1 MENQTGQGLP
11 DGKMTGK
18 INILVAD
25 DQPIFR
31 KGLKDTIAATG
42 LADRIYEAGN
52 GKEAIDIVQQ
62 KKVDLIFMDFIMPEV
77 DGYDASKTI
86 LSHDPKIKIIA
97 LTEYDETP
105 VILNFFAI
113 GAAGFLT
120 KAIDG
125 GEIKTAIL
133 NVMKGNYYYQS
144 KFDKDISSWLSGGLA
159 SRLPFIDFSNRDVQ
173 LMIQLSKGKTSVE
186 IARHLKL
193 RYKSVET
200 FRHRLLNKTKV
211 KNSAELVDY
220 IYRNGIMDPSRMRKS
235 A

>member
-52 GKEAIDIVQQ
+52 GKEAIEIVQQ

-86 LSHDPKIKIIA
+86 LSHDPKIKIIV
-97 LTEYDETP
+97 LTQYDEIP

-113 GAAGFLT
+113 GAVGFLT

-125 GEIKTAIL
+125 DEIKPAIL
-133 NVMKGNYYYQS
+133 NVMKGNYYYHS
-144 KFDKDISSWLSGGLA
+144 KFDKDISLWLSGGLA

-173 LMIQLSKGKTSVE
+173 LMIQLSKGKTSIE
-186 IARHLKL
+186 IARLLKL

>member
-1 MENQTGQGLP
+1 MENETGQAQP

-18 INILVAD
+18 INILVAED
-25 DQPIFR
+25 YPIFR
-31 KGLKDTIAATG
+31 KGLKDIIAATG

-52 GKEAIDIVQQ
+52 GKEAIDLVWRE
-62 KKVDLIFMDFIMPEV
+62 KVDLIFMNFIMPEV

-86 LSHDPKIKIIA
+86 LSHNPKIKIIA
-97 LTEYDETP
+97 LTQYDEIP

-113 GAAGFLT
+113 GAVGFLT

-125 GEIKTAIL
+125 DEIKPAIL
-133 NVMKGNYYYQS
+133 NVMKGNYYYHS
-144 KFDKDISSWLSGGLA
+144 KFDKDISLWLSGGLA
-159 SRLPFIDFSNRDVQ
+159 SWLPFIDFSNRDLQ

-186 IARHLKL
+186 IARHLNL

-200 FRHRLLNKTKV
+200 YRHNLLNKVKV
-211 KNSAELVDY
+211 KNSVELVDY
-220 IYRNGIMDPSRMRKS
+220 IYRNGIMDQSRMRKS

>member
-1 MENQTGQGLP
+1 MENQTGRGFP
-11 DGKMTGK
+11 DETTGGK
-18 INILVAD
+18 INILVAED
-25 DQPIFR
+25 YPLFR
-31 KGLKDTIAATG
+31 KGLKDSITATG
-42 LADRIYEAGN
+42 LVDRIYEAGN

-77 DGYDASKTI
+77 DGYHASKII
-86 LSHDPKIKIIA
+86 LSHYPKIKIIA
-97 LTEYDETP
+97 LTEYDEIP
-105 VILNFFAI
+105 VVLNFFAI
-113 GAAGFLT
+113 GAVGFLT
-120 KAIDG
+120 KAIDK

-133 NVMKGNYYYQS
+133 NIMKGNYNYKS
-144 KFDKDISSWLSGGLA
+144 KFDEDISLWLSGGLA
-159 SRLPFIDFSNRDVQ
+159 SRLPFIDFSHRDLQ

>member
-18 INILVAD
+18 INILVAE

-42 LADRIYEAGN
+42 LANRIYEAGN
-52 GKEAIDIVQQ
+52 GKEAIDLLQYE
-62 KKVDLIFMDFIMPEV
+62 KVDLLFMEFTMPEV
-77 DGYDASKTI
+77 DGYDASKII
-86 LSHDPKIKIIA
+86 LSNYPKIKIVV
-97 LTEYDETP
+97 LTHYDEIP

-113 GAAGFLT
+113 GVRGFLT

-125 GEIKTAIL
+125 DEIKTAIL
-133 NVMKGNYYYQS
+133 NVMKGNYYHHS
-144 KFDKDISSWLSGGLA
+144 KFDKDISIWLSGGLS
-159 SRLPFIDFSNRDVQ
+159 SRLPFISFSNREMELIV
-173 LMIQLSKGKTSVE
+173 QLSKGKTSFE
-186 IARHLKL
+186 IARHLNL

-200 FRHRLLNKTKV
+200 YRHNLLNKAKV

-220 IYRNGIMDPSRMRKS
+220 IYRNGIMDQLRVRKF